1 MNNNLDLIKEI
12 SKNYNLTQEQ
22 FNTLITKYQS
32 DTRDKSLL
40 EKELLNTC
48 DFYKFHNNLNQTIN
62 NTSSL
67 PEGKNYYV
75 TAFDKNSNIYLQP
88 VSITVTNPETS
99 EVLVDNTFKSYQKHT
114 EVDDIE
120 IAICQLGKA
129 LGFDI
134 AEEYRLYNSNKEKD
148 SIIIKDLINDSEFYD
163 VENLKKRF
171 DKLINAGRI
180 KKESWVDV
188 SNNLKIANTKEDYI
202 STIDFGLKILKS
214 LPSMLEED
222 YNTIEEKYFDML
234 IFDSLINQSERN
246 FKDYGIL
253 CDKETRRYRY
263 APLFDNVFPTMLKN
277 NDILL
282 FNNIT
287 CNRYE
292 LVECLIF
299 NYYNK
304 IEKRINYILNNEE
317 RILQT
322 ASTIFKYNVDII
334 YYNMLMN
341 NVITNINNIK
351 RLVSTKKIQEQNQ
364 NNAGFVNIVQLLLAL
379 LIIIAFSICIAYLLY
394 NIN

>member
-1 MNNNLDLIKEI
+1 
-12 SKNYNLTQEQ
+12 
-22 FNTLITKYQS
+22 
-32 DTRDKSLL
+32 
-40 EKELLNTC
+40 
-48 DFYKFHNNLNQTIN
+48 
-62 NTSSL
+62 
-67 PEGKNYYV
+67 
-75 TAFDKNSNIYLQP
+75 
-88 VSITVTNPETS
+88 
-99 EVLVDNTFKSYQKHT
+99 
-114 EVDDIE
+114 
-120 IAICQLGKA
+120 
-129 LGFDI
+129 
-134 AEEYRLYNSNKEKD
+134 
-148 SIIIKDLINDSEFYD
+148 
-163 VENLKKRF
+163 
-171 DKLINAGRI
+171 
-180 KKESWVDV
+180 
-188 SNNLKIANTKEDYI
+188 
-202 STIDFGLKILKS
+202 
-214 LPSMLEED
+214 
-222 YNTIEEKYFDML
+222 ML

-341 NVITNINNIK
+341 NIITNINNIK